1 MSERAIFDSLKDLPL
16 PEVRFYPE
24 TGSTNQDALDW
35 AAQGAP
41 DLALIVADHQTAGR
55 GRLGRSWFT
64 PPGAALAFSLILR
77 PALPQPDLL
86 PLYSPLGALSVAM
99 VLEQIYALQP
109 LIKWPND
116 VLLNQRK
123 VCGVLAESL
132 WQGNV
137 LQAIVLGIGINVAPA
152 SVPPPDQVLFPA
164 TCVEDAVGKTV
175 NRWHLLAEVLK
186 TVIHWRDLLTT
197 PTFLTAWQQRLA
209 FKGDKVRLENP
220 GGETFEGILLG
231 INPFGHLRLKMNDG
245 SEQTFTVGDL
255 KLRPLS

>member
-1 MSERAIFDSLKDLPL
+1 MSESAIVELLKDLPL

-41 DLALIVADHQTAGR
+41 HLALIVADHQTAGR

-77 PALPQPDLL
+77 PALPQPELL
-86 PLYSPLGALSVAM
+86 PLYSPLGALSVA
-99 VLEQIYALQP
+99 VALEQLYGLQP

-132 WQGNV
+132 WQGEV
-137 LQAIVLGIGINVAPA
+137 LQAVVLGIGINVAPA
-152 SVPPPDQVLFPA
+152 SVPPADQVLFPA
-164 TCVEDAVGKTV
+164 TCVEDVVGTAV
-175 NRWHLLAEVLK
+175 NRWQLLAEVLK
-186 TVIHWRDLLTT
+186 TVIYWHNLLTT
-197 PTFLTAWQQRLA
+197 PSFIAAWQQRLA
-209 FKGDKVRLENP
+209 FKGEKVRLENT
-220 GGETFEGILLG
+220 GGETFEGVLLG
-231 INPFGHLRLKMNDG
+231 INPLGHLRLEMNDG

-255 KLRPLS
+255 KLRPLT

>member
-1 MSERAIFDSLKDLPL
+1 MSERDIFESLKDLPL
-16 PEVRFYPE
+16 SEVRFYPE

-41 DLALIVADHQTAGR
+41 DLALIIADHQTAGR

-77 PALPQPDLL
+77 PAQPQPDLL
-86 PLYSPLGALSVAM
+86 PLYSPLGALGVAIA
-99 VLEQIYALQP
+99 LEQIYGLQP

-123 VCGVLAESL
+123 VCGVLAETL
-132 WQGNV
+132 WQGDV
-137 LQAIVLGIGINVAPA
+137 LQAVVLGIGINVAPA
-152 SVPPPDQVLFPA
+152 SVPPANQVLFPA
-164 TCVEDAVGKTV
+164 TCVEDAVGTMV
-175 NRWHLLAEVLK
+175 NRWQLLAEVLK
-186 TVIHWRDLLTT
+186 TVIYWHNLLTT
-197 PTFLTAWQQRLA
+197 PSFFAAWQQRLA
-209 FKGDKVRLENP
+209 FKGEKVRLENP

-231 INPFGHLRLKMNDG
+231 INSFGHLRLQMDDG
-245 SEQTFTVGDL
+245 GEKTFSIGDL